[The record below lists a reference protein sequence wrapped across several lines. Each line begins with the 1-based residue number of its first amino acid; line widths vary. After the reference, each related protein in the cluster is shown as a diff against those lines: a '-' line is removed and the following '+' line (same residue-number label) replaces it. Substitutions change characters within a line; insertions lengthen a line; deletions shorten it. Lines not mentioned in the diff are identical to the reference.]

1 MPDNETKNLAKLG
14 DLEEIKIALRET
26 KDIDLVKFIIDRAE
40 LLRIYRKQIGD
51 SLEIQNEAAEIRIR
65 AQRKAGEMLEET
77 ERQTVGR
84 PKEKWLHDDTI
95 LPKLSEL
102 GFEKTEAFRYQ
113 SIASIPEEIF
123 EKHIEEVKEKEKE
136 LTTSELLIL
145 AKNLKRK
152 EEIEEQK
159 KIIESGIELPTEIYD
174 VIVIDPPWPY
184 GTEYNAQGRR
194 AASPYP
200 EMSLEELSN
209 LELPAADNCILFL
222 WTTHKFMRHSF
233 NLIDTW
239 GFREVA
245 IITWVKDRIG
255 LGEWLRSKSEF
266 CIMCVKGKPIVNL
279 TNQTTI
285 INAPLREH
293 SRKPDEFYQ
302 MVDELCIGKKLDYF
316 SREKREGWDSFGVIE
331 LGK

>member
-1 MPDNETKNLAKLG
+1 MPDNEIKNLAKIG

-84 PKEKWLHDDTI
+84 PKVKWFHRGTI
-95 LPKLSEL
+95 LPKLSDL
-102 GFEKTEAFRYQ
+102 GFEKKESHRYQ
-113 SIASIPEEIF
+113 TLASIPEEIF

-266 CIMCVKGKPIVNL
+266 CIMCVKGKPIINL
-279 TNQTTI
+279 TNQTTV

-302 MVDELCIGKKLDYF
+302 MVDDLCIGKKLDYF
-316 SREKREGWDSFGVIE
+316 SREKRKGWDSFGVIADD
-331 LGK
+331 

>member
-1 MPDNETKNLAKLG
+1 MPENKNLAKLG

-51 SLEIQNEAAEIRIR
+51 TLEIQNEAAEIRIR
-65 AQRKAGEMLEET
+65 AQRRAGEILKET
-77 ERQTVGR
+77 IQHEGGR
-84 PKEKWLHDDTI
+84 PKEKPSHDERVS
-95 LPKLSEL
+95 PKLSDI
-102 GFEKTEAFRYQ
+102 GFNYTEASRYQ
-113 SIASIPEEIF
+113 TLASIPEEIF
-123 EKHIEEVKEKEKE
+123 ESHIEEVKEKRKE
-136 LTTSELLIL
+136 LTTSELLTL

-159 KIIESGIELPTEIYD
+159 KIIEAGIEPPFGVYD

-200 EMSLEELSN
+200 EMSLEELN
-209 LELPAADNCILFL
+209 KLELPAAENCILFL
-222 WTTHKFMRHSF
+222 WTTHKFMRYSF
-233 NLIDTW
+233 DLIDTW

-279 TNQTTI
+279 TNQTTV

-293 SRKPDEFYQ
+293 SRKPDEFYK
-302 MVDELCIGKKLDYF
+302 MVDELCIGRKLDYF
-316 SREKREGWDSFGVIE
+316 SREKRKGWDVFGVITE
-331 LGK
+331 A